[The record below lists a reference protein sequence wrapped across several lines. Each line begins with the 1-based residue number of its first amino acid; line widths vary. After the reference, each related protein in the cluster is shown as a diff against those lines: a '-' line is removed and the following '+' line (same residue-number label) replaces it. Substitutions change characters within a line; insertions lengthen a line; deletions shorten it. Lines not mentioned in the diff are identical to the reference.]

1 MVRLEE
7 RIFSDADRLGLFF
20 IPRFRNDSEP
30 LFPSLFHV
38 FQTMASPF
46 WVSVCMTRLAWFN
59 RFGLVGSYTF
69 KGIVQKLLT
78 LCQCFLAF
86 LLKKMPRRRGL
97 RYSAG
102 QSGTSAY
109 WRRQPFILS

>member
-59 RFGLVGSYTF
+59 RFGLVAH
-69 KGIVQKLLT
+69 IP
-78 LCQCFLAF
+78 
-86 LLKKMPRRRGL
+86 LKVLYKN
-97 RYSAG
+97 Y
-102 QSGTSAY
+102 
-109 WRRQPFILS
+109 